1 MMRIDKFLKETRIRK
16 RRTVAK
22 NICEAQRVKI
32 NDNICKAGTEVKVG
46 DTVQIEFS
54 EKPFVFRVLDV
65 TENVSKK
72 EAGKMYELL

>member
-1 MMRIDKFLKETRIRK
+1 MRIDKFLKDSRIIK